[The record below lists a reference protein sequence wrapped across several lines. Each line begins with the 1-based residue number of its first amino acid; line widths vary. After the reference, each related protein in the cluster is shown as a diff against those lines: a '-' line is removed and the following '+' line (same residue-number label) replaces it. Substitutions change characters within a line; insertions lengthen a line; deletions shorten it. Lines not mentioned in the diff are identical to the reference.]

1 MAWTIEV
8 NHTADKDLKKL
19 DKTARQQVL
28 KYLNEKVASSTD
40 PRKFGKPLKGKHTG
54 LWRYRSGDFRILT
67 KIIDKKVLVLVV
79 KVDHRSRIYR

>member
-28 KYLNEKVASSTD
+28 KYLNEKVA
-40 PRKFGKPLKGKHTG
+40 P
-54 LWRYRSGDFRILT
+54 ILANSEN
-67 KIIDKKVLVLVV
+67 
-79 KVDHRSRIYR
+79 H